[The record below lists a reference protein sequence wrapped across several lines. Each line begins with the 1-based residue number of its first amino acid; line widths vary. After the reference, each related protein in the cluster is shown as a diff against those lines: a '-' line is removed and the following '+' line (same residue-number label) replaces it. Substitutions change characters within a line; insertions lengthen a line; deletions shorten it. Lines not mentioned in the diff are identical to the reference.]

1 MFGRFLPRETSFFDI
16 FEKHAAIIIH
26 ATHEF
31 QTLVSTDLLF
41 AQTDKGQFKQWE
53 HDGDIIAHE
62 CMDAL
67 HKTFITPIEREDILR
82 LMSKM
87 DDILDD
93 VDACVDC
100 LVIYRI
106 QKPTAELQQLAQIL
120 YQSSVK
126 VFHIAKGLRNLK
138 NAGEIRADCQVIR
151 HLEHAADIALRKA
164 IGKLFDEEKDT
175 RLVIKLKEIYE
186 ILEDAIDSCH
196 RVANL
201 IEGIILEC
209 D

>member
-26 ATHEF
+26 ATQGF

-41 AQTDKGQFKQWE
+41 EQTDKEQFKQWE

-100 LVIYRI
+100 LMIYRI

-126 VFHIAKGLRNLK
+126 VFHIVEGLRNLK

-151 HLEHAADIALRKA
+151 HLEHSADIALRKA

-196 RVANL
+196 RVANF
-201 IEGIILEC
+201 IEGILLEC